1 MSCRRRIGHWLTDAT
16 PLLPL
21 LVGGQQCRFTA
32 QTAPW
37 ALPWLPSL
45 RLRFS
50 WDDAAGELELSHVR
64 LSIAELWMHAA
75 ME

>member
-1 MSCRRRIGHWLTDAT
+1 MWRRRRVGRWLTDAT

-21 LVGGQQCRFTA
+21 LVGGQQCTFTA

-50 WDDAAGELELSHVR
+50 RQPPEGVPGPSNGACLH
-64 LSIAELWMHAA
+64 M
-75 ME
+75 